1 VGGTNGREIADRP
14 EGKARQS
21 IEFEDKTMTQAF
33 ERTTNEE
40 LAVYVRDATL
50 RVWSPRTANSGVG

>member
-1 VGGTNGREIADRP
+1 
-14 EGKARQS
+14 
-21 IEFEDKTMTQAF
+21 MTQAF